1 MKRHHFIAIALTA
14 LLALGVRVQ
23 SQNAAAV
30 PKSTLQQ
37 LEEMKTV
44 NQATLEK
51 QAATLTKLDEVF
63 KQAQQTRFLNR
74 RG

>member
-1 MKRHHFIAIALTA
+1 MKRQHFIAIALVA

-23 SQNAAAV
+23 SQNPNV
-30 PKSTLQQ
+30 PKSSLQQ

-44 NQATLEK
+44 NQATLDK
-51 QAATLTKLDEVF
+51 QAAAITKLDEVF
-63 KQAQQTRFLNR
+63 KAAQQTRFMNR

>member
-23 SQNAAAV
+23 SQSPNV

-44 NQATLEK
+44 NQATLDK
-51 QAATLTKLDEVF
+51 QAAAITKLDEIL
-63 KQAQQTRFLNR
+63 KQAEQTKILNR